1 MSGAVLSCL
10 GCWYRARGVPQG
22 SPLLMAAFPFLWLR
36 FTCAV
41 FAGHTHCPCW
51 QCSLFSVTAPLSPA
65 GTWGAQA
72 LHTPCS
78 WLCSFPNTAAPEP
91 PPLLLVTMQPVLL
104 SRQSWRRPK
113 QVLPPC
119 TAEFSDAACP
129 HGPALPVCSPA
140 LASQAGPEGLQSTQ
154 LRGKALGSSYTPESG
169 LCRTMSWPL
178 LRGHSKGILC
188 PPSARDQF
196 LFISHHSL
204 GRNRTG
210 TNRTAEETGRNSIKR
225 SVTSP

>member
-1 MSGAVLSCL
+1 MGMMVYFLLGIPKLETRSPGCSDSVLGMVMFVEW
-10 GCWYRARGVPQG
+10 GCSELPGLLVRASGVPQG

-51 QCSLFSVTAPLSPA
+51 QCSLLSVTAPLSPA

-154 LRGKALGSSYTPESG
+154 L
-169 LCRTMSWPL
+169 
-178 LRGHSKGILC
+178 
-188 PPSARDQF
+188 
-196 LFISHHSL
+196 
-204 GRNRTG
+204 
-210 TNRTAEETGRNSIKR
+210 
-225 SVTSP
+225 